1 MCDLTTILIVLI
13 IVTLYYLYRSYVS
26 LCEEEEAAVVDDAVA
41 EVTAEEEETEGFDAD
56 YSRGGDH
63 YESTK
68 MMALEPGVVSSH
80 KKFVKELNHRTATA
94 SKLTVHDS
102 FNPAVPWYGLPRKAM
117 FARLGA
123 DRGARVVQ
131 SETPEQT
138 MAFSMHNSN
147 KYCL

>member
-1 MCDLTTILIVLI
+1 MCPTTCFLVIVI
-13 IVTLYYLYRSYVS
+13 IYLLYRIFTRCDKAEDEVVVEED
-26 LCEEEEAAVVDDAVA
+26 EEEE
-41 EVTAEEEETEGFDAD
+41 EEGFDQD
-56 YSRGGDH
+56 YSTGGDY
-63 YESTK
+63 YEDTK

-80 KKFVKELNHRTATA
+80 KKFVKELNHKTTTA
-94 SKLTVHDS
+94 SKATVHDS
-102 FNPAVPWYGLPRKAM
+102 FNPAVPWHGLPRKAM

-138 MAFSMHNSN
+138 MYFSQHNST